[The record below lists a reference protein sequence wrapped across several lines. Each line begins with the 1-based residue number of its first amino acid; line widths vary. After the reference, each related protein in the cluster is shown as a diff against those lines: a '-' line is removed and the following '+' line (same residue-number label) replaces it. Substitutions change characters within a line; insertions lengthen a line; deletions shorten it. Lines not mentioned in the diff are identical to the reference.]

1 MAILNFVQ
9 WFSTSKPSDESWP
22 GEASADDCE
31 GALQENHRN
40 IIAWYWLILPVR
52 TSYQLLGIHNFNQ
65 PSSSEWIHKETCV
78 FLTVY
83 VSWNCFLFLLSLFLT
98 DFSWKK
104 GLFSHVLTWWA
115 CANGKRPI
123 TSTHHFILEQSIC
136 VCVCVFR
143 MCARARCQHVFSLV
157 CVSFRTQG
165 SAVSSRCFVSFYS
178 VLSDS
183 ILSWLCVE
191 QDQIAVPPIPS
202 PPQPTGNRQAWLPC
216 PQAAGPVMRSEKGFG
231 QDVWMCVLVFL
242 IASYCFLLLLIVSYV
257 YLLLPHV
264 QCSDVTRSQESH
276 IPT

>member
-1 MAILNFVQ
+1 M
-9 WFSTSKPSDESWP
+9 
-22 GEASADDCE
+22 
-31 GALQENHRN
+31 
-40 IIAWYWLILPVR
+40 
-52 TSYQLLGIHNFNQ
+52 
-65 PSSSEWIHKETCV
+65 
-78 FLTVY
+78 
-83 VSWNCFLFLLSLFLT
+83 
-98 DFSWKK
+98 
-104 GLFSHVLTWWA
+104 
-115 CANGKRPI
+115 
-123 TSTHHFILEQSIC
+123 
-136 VCVCVFR
+136 CVCVFR

-242 IASYCFLLLLIVSYV
+242 IASYCFWCLLVASPCSMLWRHQESGVSHPNIEV
-257 YLLLPHV
+257 VEDEVV
-264 QCSDVTRSQESH
+264 QCRSNTAAWSACQPGAYADKLQALEEEFLMARSGDQHGSAQLGKVESAKSTEPDGTGNQE
-276 IPT
+276 